1 MMNQRSI
8 CAISPAKMNETLT
21 HKPGLNNKK
30 KHIDTD
36 THPRG
41 FTLKNRMRLEH
52 HFNRILHPTCSLFWN
67 FKKWT
72 LLKLLGALVWCALL
86 RKRNF
91 FKYSYGRWKCCGRG
105 ERGAGNAG
113 IKLKWR
119 TKFDQIR
126 DMSSMQLRTIAEW
139 SVNCNFWWQELNWS
153 TISVDCVELKKRPS
167 GQSGVG
173 PSSFDEVSELSAK
186 IEL

>member
-21 HKPGLNNKK
+21 QKPGLNNKK

-72 LLKLLGALVWCALL
+72 LLKLLGALIWCALL

-105 ERGAGNAG
+105 KEVQETLESNSNGARNL
-113 IKLKWR
+113 IKSATCQTCNCVQLQN
-119 TKFDQIR
+119 DQSIAIS
-126 DMSSMQLRTIAEW
+126 DGKNWIGAQFQSIASS
-139 SVNCNFWWQELNWS
+139 
-153 TISVDCVELKKRPS
+153 
-167 GQSGVG
+167 
-173 PSSFDEVSELSAK
+173 
-186 IEL
+186 